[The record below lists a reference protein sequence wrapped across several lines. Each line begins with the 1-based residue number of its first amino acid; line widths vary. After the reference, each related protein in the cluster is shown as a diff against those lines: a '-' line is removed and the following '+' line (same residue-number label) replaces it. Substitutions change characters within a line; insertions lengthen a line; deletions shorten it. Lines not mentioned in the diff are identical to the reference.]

1 MEKVNYRTNYIE
13 PQDFNDTILK
23 LRGFFMQNGFIETFP
38 QPKLTILAACEDPKT
53 VKSFEFGGEKFPL
66 PQTSQMHLETE
77 LIIHEKGVD
86 GLFCLTASY
95 RDEPNPIEGRHMK
108 SFPMFEFE
116 HKGNF
121 QDLLKL
127 LSELSVYLGFVDDV
141 DSIPIFTYNQLCD
154 HYSTNELT
162 SDHEILMWK
171 EYGDVVGITH
181 FPEKTSP
188 FFNMSY
194 YGLDENTG
202 EKIYNK
208 VDFIIC
214 GQETFGCAE
223 RSNDVDQMRNSF
235 HSISD
240 GEYAGL
246 LFKKFG
252 KDRVEQELEE
262 FLSLPMIDRYGAGIG
277 MTRLLRGLKLKNLI

>member
-1 MEKVNYRTNYIE
+1 MTKSNYKDDPIV
-13 PQDFNDTILK
+13 PQDFNKLNSK
-23 LRGFFMQNGFIETFP
+23 LRDFFIKKGFVETFP

-53 VKSFEFGGEKFPL
+53 VKSFEFDGNIWPL
-66 PQTSQMHLETE
+66 PQTSQMHLESE
-77 LIIHEKGVD
+77 LMLHEKNLD

-95 RDEPNPIEGRHMK
+95 RDEPNPIDGRHFK

-121 QDLLKL
+121 QDLISL
-127 LSELSVYLGFVDDV
+127 LIKLSVHLGLSDNKD
-141 DSIPIFTYNQLCD
+141 IPIFTYNELCD

-162 SDHEILMWK
+162 SEHENLMWK

-194 YGLDENTG
+194 AGIDKKTK

-223 RSNDVDQMRNSF
+223 RSNDSNQMRFSF
-235 HSISD
+235 NSISN
-240 GEYAGL
+240 GEFSKL
-246 LFKKFG
+246 LYDKFG
-252 KDRVEQELEE
+252 KNRVEEELEE

-277 MTRLLRGLKLKNLI
+277 LTRLARAMKIKELI